1 MKLSKPVV
9 LGIGAAAVLVAA
21 VLGWR
26 LVLAHRA
33 LPEGLIQVNGRIEGD
48 QVSVA
53 SKLAGRIAELK
64 VREGDSVQAGQVLA
78 VMDAAQIQ
86 AKVDQAK
93 AVAALASQRAAVDTA
108 LAALRRQVPLD
119 QAAADTGVSQAAAVK
134 TKADAARAQ
143 AERDAQR
150 LEDLAQRGSVPVQR
164 AEQAR
169 LAATAAAADA
179 AAAQEALARAKV
191 MSAQAGLG
199 RTRSAP
205 RRASWRPSPPSR
217 PRPRPRWTRRR
228 ACSTT

>member
-86 AKVDQAK
+86 AKVEQA
-93 AVAALASQRAAVDTA
+93 RAAVTV
-108 LAALRRQVPLD
+108 LPPAA
-119 QAAADTGVSQAAAVK
+119 
-134 TKADAARAQ
+134 
-143 AERDAQR
+143 
-150 LEDLAQRGSVPVQR
+150 
-164 AEQAR
+164 
-169 LAATAAAADA
+169 
-179 AAAQEALARAKV
+179 
-191 MSAQAGLG
+191 
-199 RTRSAP
+199 
-205 RRASWRPSPPSR
+205 
-217 PRPRPRWTRRR
+217 
-228 ACSTT
+228 